1 MKKRKC
7 ISMIFTLSSLCS
19 CSRIL
24 LPCCPLAN
32 FAQSTVPRTSGPVVV
47 TPPQDLSSMDPAN
60 MDVMK
65 GLRETPARAKLQRR
79 MCSRVAGGLHR

>member
-7 ISMIFTLSSLCS
+7 ISMIFILSSVCS
-19 CSRIL
+19 CSR
-24 LPCCPLAN
+24 PCCPLAN
-32 FAQSTVPRTSGPVVV
+32 FAKSTVTRTSGPVVV

-65 GLRETPARAKLQRR
+65 GLRETPARAKLQQR